1 MWRGSHVYIKGF
13 YLHISPTSFFQE
25 AKSILRNK
33 PADVEY
39 KLVCI
44 GDKSRAV
51 LQRIYGSSFLFTGN
65 EIGRQPP
72 TFEDASIAANAI
84 LNSGYDYDEGA
95 IIFNRFKTVVSYQT
109 KLLPLTPLATV
120 RANEKI
126 NTYDSV
132 DDDVLQRYSDY
143 LNLFN

>member
-1 MWRGSHVYIKGF
+1 LK
-13 YLHISPTSFFQE
+13 E
-25 AKSILRNK
+25 K

-39 KLVCI
+39 KLVCL

-51 LQRIYGSSFLFTGN
+51 LQRLYGSTFLFTGN

-84 LNSGYDYDEGA
+84 LNSGYEFDEGA
-95 IIFNRFKTVVSYQT
+95 IIFNRFKTVVSYET
-109 KLLPLTPLATV
+109 RVLPLTPLATV
-120 RANEKI
+120 RAKDKI

-132 DDDVLQRYSDY
+132 DDDVLQSYTEYSLAQLIYYAMKEGATSEQSSRMSGKY
-143 LNLFN
+143 L